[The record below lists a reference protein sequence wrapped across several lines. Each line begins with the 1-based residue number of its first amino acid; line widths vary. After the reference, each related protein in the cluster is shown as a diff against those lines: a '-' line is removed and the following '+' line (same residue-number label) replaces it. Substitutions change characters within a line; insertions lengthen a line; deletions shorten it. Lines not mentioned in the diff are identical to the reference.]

1 MSAPAAGVI
10 TLRDLRSL
18 GCTVE
23 DAPAIE
29 RTASVQETVQ
39 EGREIQEVGPSQSR
53 KLPGAKLAGRLW
65 PGHRRTGSRARS
77 ESGELEARTGL
88 LREAEQQ
95 HAEADEQPAWVHAL
109 QWRSG
114 ANLFEQAAQVQATTA
129 AGGRARVEPADAER
143 HSDDHEDRKARRKQQ
158 LRKVG
163 GKSASIDAADLAAAA
178 RRQLSVSELSKR
190 AAKET
195 G

>member
-53 KLPGAKLAGRLW
+53 KLPGAKLAGRFW

-77 ESGELEARTGL
+77 DSVNRITRSNSTDACVLTRLCRFLG
-88 LREAEQQ
+88 
-95 HAEADEQPAWVHAL
+95 VHAAVF
-109 QWRSG
+109 SPGG
-114 ANLFEQAAQVQATTA
+114 AESF
-129 AGGRARVEPADAER
+129 
-143 HSDDHEDRKARRKQQ
+143 
-158 LRKVG
+158 LRKRERG
-163 GKSASIDAADLAAAA
+163 
-178 RRQLSVSELSKR
+178 
-190 AAKET
+190 
-195 G
+195 

>member
-53 KLPGAKLAGRLW
+53 KLPGAKLAGRFW

-77 ESGELEARTGL
+77 ESGEARTSL
-88 LREAEQQ
+88 LAEAEQQ
-95 HAEADEQPAWVHAL
+95 LAEADEQPAWVHAL

-178 RRQLSVSELSKR
+178 RRQLSMSELSKR
-190 AAKET
+190 AAKES

>member
-1 MSAPAAGVI
+1 M
-10 TLRDLRSL
+10 
-18 GCTVE
+18 
-23 DAPAIE
+23 
-29 RTASVQETVQ
+29 Q
-39 EGREIQEVGPSQSR
+39 EGREIQEVGT
-53 KLPGAKLAGRLW
+53 LAVATARSW
-65 PGHRRTGSRARS
+65 PDAFGPATAERARARG

-95 HAEADEQPAWVHAL
+95 HAEADAQPAWVHAL

-143 HSDDHEDRKARRKQQ
+143 HADDHEDRKAQRKQQ

-163 GKSASIDAADLAAAA
+163 GKSASIAPPTSRRPRGAAALGVGA
-178 RRQLSVSELSKR
+178 RQARGEGVGLDFVCNKLAVAPVFDVTARFHVGSSGVTAS
-190 AAKET
+190 
-195 G
+195 

>member
-53 KLPGAKLAGRLW
+53 KLPGAKMASRFW

-114 ANLFEQAAQVQATTA
+114 ANLFEQAAQVQAATA
-129 AGGRARVEPADAER
+129 AGRARVEPADAER

-158 LRKVG
+158 QRG
-163 GKSASIDAADLAAAA
+163 AKSASIDAADLAAAA
-178 RRQLSVSELSKR
+178 RRQLSVSELAKS
-190 AAKET
+190 AAKDS

>member
-53 KLPGAKLAGRLW
+53 KLPGSKMASRFW

-77 ESGELEARTGL
+77 ESGEARTSL
-88 LREAEQQ
+88 LAEAEQQ
-95 HAEADEQPAWVHAL
+95 LAEADEQPAWVHAL

-178 RRQLSVSELSKR
+178 RRQLSVSELAKR
-190 AAKET
+190 AAKES

>member
-65 PGHRRTGSRARS
+65 PGHRRTGSAH
-77 ESGELEARTGL
+77 ARTT
-88 LREAEQQ
+88 R
-95 HAEADEQPAWVHAL
+95 L
-109 QWRSG
+109 QCPTS
-114 ANLFEQAAQVQATTA
+114 N
-129 AGGRARVEPADAER
+129 
-143 HSDDHEDRKARRKQQ
+143 S
-158 LRKVG
+158 
-163 GKSASIDAADLAAAA
+163 S
-178 RRQLSVSELSKR
+178 
-190 AAKET
+190 
-195 G
+195 

>member
-53 KLPGAKLAGRLW
+53 KLPGSKLAGRLW

-129 AGGRARVEPADAER
+129 ADAER

-178 RRQLSVSELSKR
+178 RRQLSVSELAKR
-190 AAKET
+190 AAKES